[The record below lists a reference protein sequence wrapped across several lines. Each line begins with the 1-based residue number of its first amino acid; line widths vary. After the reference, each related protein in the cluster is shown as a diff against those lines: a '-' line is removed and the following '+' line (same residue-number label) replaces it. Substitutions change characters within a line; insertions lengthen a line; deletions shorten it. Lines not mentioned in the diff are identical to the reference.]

1 VHIQASKR
9 GGKVSKWLAIDGIGT
24 IVASSDR
31 AQRIMERGKIIFFM
45 VRKER
50 GNKEGG

>member
-1 VHIQASKR
+1 
-9 GGKVSKWLAIDGIGT
+9 LAIDGKGT
-24 IVASSDR
+24 IVASSDH